1 MTILKFLRFF
11 LVSTYIIMDVSTLAA
26 HRSQNYQFL
35 NYTVKLY
42 KGDRT
47 KDTPDR
53 IEILQGAKVVDFLEN
68 YSLEIVS
75 LGYLKF
81 MGDQSPKPYILIG
94 GYSGGAHCCK
104 SLNVYRLTPKLDKIF
119 NYEGDGTLSIELTM
133 PTGEYIL
140 RTTDQS
146 FLYWHAGYAQSAN
159 IPLYFKVGLKGF
171 EPCDECRTE
180 YIHKESLLKVA
191 RNLHEDPD
199 VWKIITL
206 GEEPFYPGEIVQE
219 IVILLYNN
227 RPDLAQEFLEIAWNS
242 KNPYKEKFKKDLK
255 TLLKNNSYWQR
266 LEKKGY
272 QLPW

>member
-1 MTILKFLRFF
+1 MTVLKVLRRFLI
-11 LVSTYIIMDVSTLAA
+11 SSYIIMNISNLAA
-26 HRSQNYQFL
+26 HPSQSFQFL
-35 NYTVKLY
+35 NYTVELY
-42 KGDRT
+42 KGDRA
-47 KDTPDR
+47 KNIPDK
-53 IEILQGAKVVDFLEN
+53 IQILQGSKVADSLEN

-75 LGYLKF
+75 IGYLKF
-81 MGDQSPKPYILIG
+81 NGDASSKPYILTG
-94 GYSGGAHCCK
+94 GYSGGAHGCK
-104 SLNVYRLTPKLDKIF
+104 SLNIYRLTPTFEKIF
-119 NYEGDGTLSIELTM
+119 NYEGDGTVSLEVTM
-133 PTGEYIL
+133 PTGEHVIK
-140 RTTDQS
+140 TTDQS
-146 FLYWHAGYAQSAN
+146 FLYWHASYAQSAN
-159 IPLYFKVGLKGF
+159 IPLYFKLGLKEF

-191 RNLHEDPD
+191 KNLHEDPN

-242 KNPYKEKFKKDLK
+242 KNPYKEQFKKDLK
-255 TLLKNNSYWQR
+255 ILLKNNHYWQY